1 MDSNGPLYHT
11 FARDYSSQLTR
22 FISEDPLGFDGGSAN
37 LFTYGSNNPVSNT
50 DPLGECDIAGCGD
63 FAGEQGSTVARS
75 GEGGSPFSLG
85 DWINSII
92 SFFSDLFGGGGSQP
106 VVIPRKR
113 RHRAHI
119 IQIQYWGGSAD
130 EIMDQQQTAP
140 GIPAGSGPMP
150 FQPPQPAP
158 MTSQRA
164 NPCRQKAEG
173 YLKQCYVA
181 TNIPG
186 DMPDAFAL
194 AACAKLGPFSEG
206 GTCLPLVLLEG
217 IEGATTTY
225 CTYEYFQMLKACSGR

>member
-1 MDSNGPLYHT
+1 MGSDAATWAPIKDAIGSTLALLDSSGNLAMQYTYDPFGNRAANGQMPIYPFTFAGMDSNGPLYHT

-75 GEGGSPFSLG
+75 GEGGSPFSLE

-130 EIMDQQQTAP
+130 EIMDQQQNAP
-140 GIPAGSGPMP
+140 GMP
-150 FQPPQPAP
+150 RSVIVPIMGVNPEGTQ
-158 MTSQRA
+158 TSRECNEA
-164 NPCRQKAEG
+164 
-173 YLKQCYVA
+173 
-181 TNIPG
+181 
-186 DMPDAFAL
+186 
-194 AACAKLGPFSEG
+194 
-206 GTCLPLVLLEG
+206 
-217 IEGATTTY
+217 
-225 CTYEYFQMLKACSGR
+225 